1 MTVEEWLALDTTES
15 KSKKGYAHFDVRT
28 SMRMKKEYIL
38 DPENIAHHGFYPF
51 IHYSKKQIKYSKKR
65 GKKSKSVISV
75 MPHILTDAST
85 STIVFFWG
93 SDTIVG

>member
-38 DPENIAHHGFYPF
+38 DPENIAHHGFT
-51 IHYSKKQIKYSKKR
+51 H
-65 GKKSKSVISV
+65 
-75 MPHILTDAST
+75 L
-85 STIVFFWG
+85 STIRRNRLNTARKEAK
-93 SDTIVG
+93 SQRA